1 MNTLSKIPTLNDL
14 KDLTNCKSIFFD
26 MDGTLVDTEPLH
38 ARALQDTLKHFNSTK
53 KISKDELMTRYNGLA
68 DNFVFED
75 LKSFIN
81 VNLAQFLDI
90 KNSLFLELL
99 KDSEPLIED
108 KILNLLNEL
117 KSNGYTLA
125 LITASEKVAALTLL
139 KKEGIDTY
147 FDLILTRDDCSE
159 TKPNPM
165 PYLEAL
171 RLLDIKREEAFIFE
185 DSEAGIQAALGS
197 GIPYR
202 AVNWF

>member
-53 KISKDELMTRYNGLA
+53 KISKKELMTRYNGLA